1 MSVDRLHLMRVF
13 VAVAETEGFA
23 TGARRLD
30 ISPPAATRAIAAL
43 ETHLG
48 VKLLNRTTRHVRATE
63 SGLRYLDDARR
74 VLTAADAADDAAAG
88 INSQPRGELAITAP
102 VLFGQMIVTPLI
114 VEYLARYPATS
125 VSAMFVDR
133 LVNLVEEGLDVGV
146 RIGELADSSMRALTV
161 GSVRRVLCAAPDYL
175 ARRGIPESPE
185 QLADHSLISSNAA
198 HSLQNWRFITAGG
211 EQLLRISPRLTVTT
225 NDAAREAAV
234 GGFGITRLLSYQIAP
249 LVAEGKLKIILAD
262 CETTPLPVHIV
273 HREGLNA
280 PARIRSFIDL
290 AVAQLRSN
298 PALGYVG

>member
-1 MSVDRLHLMRVF
+1 VDRLHLMRVF

-23 TGARRLD
+23 AGARSLN

-63 SGLRYLDDARR
+63 AGLRYLDDARQ
-74 VLTAADAADDAAAG
+74 VLTAADAADAAAAG

-114 VEYLARYPATS
+114 VEYLTRYPATS

-133 LVNLVEEGLDVGV
+133 LVNLVEEGLDVGI
-146 RIGELADSSMRALTV
+146 RIGELPDSSMRALTV

-175 ARRGIPESPE
+175 ARHGSPESPE
-185 QLADHSLISSNAA
+185 QLANHSLISSNAA
-198 HSLQNWRFITAGG
+198 LSLQNWRFVTESG
-211 EQLLRISPRLTVTT
+211 EQLLRISPRLMVTT

-234 GGFGITRLLSYQIAP
+234 DGFGITRLLSYQIAP
-249 LVAEGKLKIILAD
+249 LVTEGKLKIILDD

-280 PARIRSFIDL
+280 PARIRGFIDL
-290 AVAQLRSN
+290 AVARLRSN